1 MKRCS
6 LRMMM
11 AVAVLVVVPT
21 GVFAQEATAKIDD
34 DVQHSYSITLS
45 PFHLVLPMGELTGE
59 YRVTDKIA
67 VAAILGVGQVKTK
80 TVTVSGTIEDSFF
93 AIDAGAQFRY
103 YPVGNFI
110 HGMQLGAEI
119 LFVYVNLNE
128 TGSTS
133 ASGTGL
139 AIGPFVGYKIA
150 TDIGFTFDAQLGFE
164 YMAVQ
169 STASDSGISVTGSD
183 SKFGLLLNL
192 NVGWSF

>member
-1 MKRCS
+1 MKHYF
-6 LRMMM
+6 LMMM
-11 AVAVLVVVPT
+11 AVAVLVFVPT
-21 GVFAQEATAKIDD
+21 SVLAQEEAAEIDD
-34 DVQHSYSITLS
+34 DVQHSFSITLS

-59 YRVTDKIA
+59 YRVTDKIG

-80 TVTVSGTIEDSFF
+80 MVTVSGTREDSFF

-128 TGSTS
+128 TDSTS

-150 TDIGFTFDAQLGFE
+150 TDIGFTFDAQLGFD
-164 YMAVQ
+164 YLAVQ
-169 STASDSGISVTGSD
+169 GTASDSGVSVAESD
-183 SKFGLLLNL
+183 SRFGLLLNL

>member
-1 MKRCS
+1 MRSYS
-6 LRMMM
+6 LSMII
-11 AVAVLVVVPT
+11 LVVALVFVPKS
-21 GVFAQEATAKIDD
+21 VLAQEATAKIDD

-128 TGSTS
+128 TDSTS

-139 AIGPFVGYKIA
+139 AIGPFIGYKIA
-150 TDIGFTFDAQLGFE
+150 TDIGFTFDAQLGFD

>member
-1 MKRCS
+1 M
-6 LRMMM
+6 
-11 AVAVLVVVPT
+11 
-21 GVFAQEATAKIDD
+21 
-34 DVQHSYSITLS
+34 QHSFSITLS

-80 TVTVSGTIEDSFF
+80 TVTVSGTREDSFF

-128 TGSTS
+128 TDSTS

-150 TDIGFTFDAQLGFE
+150 TNIGFTFDAQLGFD
-164 YMAVQ
+164 YLAVQ
-169 STASDSGISVTGSD
+169 GTASDSGISVTESD
-183 SKFGLLLNL
+183 SRFGLLLNL